1 MLESELGAAGGSRR
15 HHAKAWEAVPAASRE
30 ALKKAADEAGAQ
42 MRARGRQEAVESVQ
56 TMVKRGLKIHP
67 VTPEV
72 EAEWRRIAEDV
83 YPKIRGSMV
92 PADMFDKVQRLLAD
106 YRAGKGK
113 PAK

>member
-1 MLESELGAAGGSRR
+1 
-15 HHAKAWEAVPAASRE
+15 
-30 ALKKAADEAGAQ
+30 
-42 MRARGRQEAVESVQ
+42 MRARGRQEAVDVRADHGEARAQ
-56 TMVKRGLKIHP
+56 DPP
-67 VTPEV
+67 VTLEI

-83 YPKIRGSMV
+83 YPKIRGNMV

>member
-1 MLESELGAAGGSRR
+1 
-15 HHAKAWEAVPAASRE
+15 
-30 ALKKAADEAGAQ
+30 
-42 MRARGRQEAVESVQ
+42 
-56 TMVKRGLKIHP
+56 MVKRGLKTHP

-72 EAEWRRIAEDV
+72 EAEWRRLAADL
-83 YPKIRGSMV
+83 YPKIRGNMV